1 MAAQVEW
8 ASGEVP
14 LVVHYAGCTFCRCTA
29 VVTSLQHHC
38 PELRTVDSWQPTL
51 SFHLSVQRPASQLR
65 CCIPYTYRLH
75 TELPLNK
82 ESHSS
87 ASRRARIICHSPLW
101 ELRSDPSDLQYPLAS
116 S

>member
-29 VVTSLQHHC
+29 VVASLQHHC

-51 SFHLSVQRPASQLR
+51 SFHLSATARLPAQAAL
-65 CCIPYTYRLH
+65 LH
-75 TELPLNK
+75 TVHLPAT
-82 ESHSS
+82 H
-87 ASRRARIICHSPLW
+87 RAAIEQRKPFVCIAANAHHLSCPALGT
-101 ELRSDPSDLQYPLAS
+101 
-116 S
+116 